1 MSPDLI
7 LAILLP
13 LFAFGV
19 GASIGSFLNVVIYR
33 VPNGLSVN
41 EPKRSFCPECKTQ
54 IPMVLNIPL
63 VTWLMLRGKCKW
75 CKKPIPVRY
84 FLVELLTGIVF
95 LAIWMIKVPEA
106 HTILGNYGVL
116 GEVSAL
122 WILAS
127 LLISATFIDFDHFI
141 IPDSITI
148 GGCGVGIVLSFL
160 VPALHGEE
168 IWWKGGL
175 QGILG
180 AVAGFVL
187 LWLVVLLGKM
197 AFGKIRHEFDEPT
210 DFEISQPGGDEEPI
224 MIKLGEHEYEWGDVF
239 FRKWDRLETEI
250 QELYIDDEKR
260 EFKES
265 FTVFGDGFEI
275 DGERLDVEDVKKVSG
290 KITKAVVPR
299 EAMGYGDVKF
309 VAMIGAFLG
318 WQAAVYVLFAASIVG
333 AIVGLFQ
340 KFVAKEEW
348 SRPLPFGPYLALGAF
363 LWIFTCPAIWIW
375 YLSVLRPDLSP
386 FYKFAM
392 LVDGTPNRTIW

>member
-75 CKKPIPVRY
+75 CQKPIPVRY

-224 MIKLGEHEYEWGDVF
+224 IIKLGEHEHEWGDVF

-250 QELYIDDEKR
+250 EELYINDEKR
-260 EFKES
+260 DFKES

-363 LWIFTCPAIWIW
+363 LWIFTGPAIWIW

-386 FYKFAM
+386 F
-392 LVDGTPNRTIW
+392 

>member
-116 GEVSAL
+116 GEVFAL

-168 IWWKGGL
+168 IWGKGGL

-275 DGERLDVEDVKKVSG
+275 DGERLDVEEVKKVSG
-290 KITKAVVPR
+290 KITTAVVPR

-363 LWIFTCPAIWIW
+363 LWIFTGPAIWIW

-386 FYKFAM
+386 F
-392 LVDGTPNRTIW
+392 